1 MPNSTLIFA
10 KRSLKLNK
18 VQSGMGI
25 VLAAI
30 GLFAFDVLPVFY
42 SDALAILVLLAVP
55 FMVLGIFIFS
65 TPVSLLFVYDKNNGV
80 LEYLIS
86 LGWNQGDIFKRY
98 LKAALLLGLILFTV
112 ELSVTMILDIV
123 EGAEA
128 YILHDL
134 AWLTLIAGFGLSVVS
149 FVTMAMIAFSSLQR
163 SVGGNAN
170 SPLGLVTRRLI
181 DPTHVLHSSVFI
193 RYRRLGRPGHPN
205 SCGCC
210 FNIIVGLVEQA
221 HQKGKNAPLTRMA
234 RQYLATTARLT

>member
-149 FVTMAMIAFSSLQR
+149 FVTIAMIAFSSLQR
-163 SVGGNAN
+163 PVGGNAN
-170 SPLGLVTRRLI
+170 SPLALSLGGLLILPTFYIQAFSYDVAVLVDLAIPILAGAVSILLLVLSSRLI
-181 DPTHVLHSSVFI
+181 
-193 RYRRLGRPGHPN
+193 RREKMLP
-205 SCGCC
+205 
-210 FNIIVGLVEQA
+210 
-221 HQKGKNAPLTRMA
+221 
-234 RQYLATTARLT
+234 